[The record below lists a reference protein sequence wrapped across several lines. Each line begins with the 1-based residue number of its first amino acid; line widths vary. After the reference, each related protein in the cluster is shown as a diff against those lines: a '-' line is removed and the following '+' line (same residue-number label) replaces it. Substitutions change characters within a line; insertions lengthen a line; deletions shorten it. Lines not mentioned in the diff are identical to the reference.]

1 MDGQA
6 YVYIMASG
14 RNGTLYIGSTNALAR
29 RAWEHREGVISGF
42 TKEYGCKLLVWYEVH
57 AVVESARLREFQM
70 KSWKRAW
77 KVREIEGM
85 NPEWADLYDLI
96 AQP

>member
-6 YVYIMASG
+6 YVYMANK

-29 RAWEHREGVISGF
+29 CAWEHREGVVAGS
-42 TKEYGCKLLVWYEVH
+42 TKKYRCKLLVWYEPH
-57 AVVESARLREFQM
+57 GGVESARLREFQM

-77 KVREIEGM
+77 KVREIEGL
-85 NPEWADLYDLI
+85 NPEWADLYDRI